1 MTELGQFKTGPDG
14 RPRFLDS
21 NDNSYEQNDIT
32 GNRSYREENNY
43 NHQQANQGIRP
54 EDLELME
61 MEQSQDEI
69 SVQESHK
76 KGLMNS
82 YAIGFERKL
91 IQLQNQQL
99 KTSKI
104 NSNYNIFDNANGQQ
118 QMDQMQDQIQQTQ
131 NLNLQSN
138 INNRADFIKI
148 STLDEKAKI
157 YSPNKGLAHYEK
169 KGPEV
174 QFRLDEGRPV
184 KFFQS
189 NQYLEYEIS
198 DEAIEVISNCSGH
211 VTFVSITGLK
221 KTGKTFLMNQ
231 IIEASNNP
239 NYQKL
244 RQEEGVI
251 IWSQPLYNTLNSSW
265 IFFIDTCLD
274 LERRDQLELYY
285 ITMLI
290 SSASINNTV
299 GQLKEESLL
308 CFNPLLKIRDIIK
321 MENEHEVSTAINF
334 FPSMILTL
342 RDFSFNQL
350 KQQSSQLKYFDD
362 FLFDEIT
369 YLKATKEQKKTRQR
383 ILKYFKSRKLIA
395 VNYPVDDQQMISQL
409 ENLEQEQL
417 NEEFV
422 RDLYFLRKTLLSSTN
437 VKEYNGVFFNATMF
451 LSFINSFLEDI
462 KDKKKLDIQKA
473 FSVLLDNEFIHEYNQ
488 CVELY
493 FQILGEQFQ
502 DIEFKSIEE
511 LQRSLLIAR
520 ENATERFY
528 NLRAHDSPEAEE
540 KFDKHYRQLLEV
552 IQEKERKLIQVNSDV
567 SGEMM
572 DQTVQEFNQKIMQN
586 PKSNQKFSTNDVKEI
601 EKKFTEQLQFF
612 NTKLLGQGEQYKL
625 VGKIAGIIQNALID
639 SVNKEIQELEI
650 MHKNDIDKEN
660 KEIQRIK
667 DLISKGEKETNEHIQ
682 NINKISTD
690 INEITNNIKKIQSQ
704 KIPAL
709 EKEIQTIVK
718 QKEALKIECDA
729 NKKKAST
736 KCGCLKN
743 DLTKYEIKPP
753 NTLPSQGQQQPR

>member
-1 MTELGQFKTGPDG
+1 MTELGQFRTGPDG

-21 NDNSYEQNDIT
+21 NDNSQEQNDIT
-32 GNRSYREENNY
+32 GNRSYREENNNNY
-43 NHQQANQGIRP
+43 QQANQGIRP

-69 SVQESHK
+69 NVQESHK
-76 KGLMNS
+76 KGLLNS

-91 IQLQNQQL
+91 IQLQSQQL

-104 NSNYNIFDNANGQQ
+104 NSNYNIFDNGNGK
-118 QMDQMQDQIQQTQ
+118 QMDQVPDQILQTQ

-138 INNRADFIKI
+138 INNRADFVKI

-184 KFFQS
+184 KLFQT

-198 DEAIEVISNCSGH
+198 DEAIEVISNCQGH

-221 KTGKTFLMNQ
+221 RTGKTFLTNQ

-239 NYQKL
+239 NYQKF

-308 CFNPLLKIRDIIK
+308 CFSPLLKIRDIIK

-342 RDFSFNQL
+342 RDFSFSQL

-395 VNYPVDDQQMISQL
+395 INYPVDDQQMLNQL
-409 ENLEQEQL
+409 DNLEQEQL
-417 NEEFV
+417 NDEFV
-422 RDLYFLRKTLLSSTN
+422 RDLYFLRKTILSSTN

-473 FSVLLDNEFIHEYNQ
+473 FTVLLDNEFIHEYNQ
-488 CVELY
+488 CIELY
-493 FQILGEQFQ
+493 FQILGDQFQ

-520 ENATERFY
+520 ETATERFY
-528 NLRAHDSPEAEE
+528 NLRAHDSPDAEE
-540 KFDKHYRQLLEV
+540 KFDKHYKQLLEV

-572 DQTVQEFNQKIMQN
+572 DQIVQEFNQKIMQN

-612 NTKLLGQGEQYKL
+612 NTKLLGQGQQYKL
-625 VGKIAGIIQNALID
+625 VGEIANIIQKALIE

-660 KEIQRIK
+660 KEILRIK

-743 DLTKYEIKPP
+743 DLAKYEIKPP
-753 NTLPSQGQQQPR
+753 NTLPPQGPQQPR

>member
-1 MTELGQFKTGPDG
+1 MTELGQFRTGPDG

-32 GNRSYREENNY
+32 GNRSYREENNNNY
-43 NHQQANQGIRP
+43 QQANQGIRP

-99 KTSKI
+99 RTSKI
-104 NSNYNIFDNANGQQ
+104 NSNYNIFDNGNGQ
-118 QMDQMQDQIQQTQ
+118 QMDQIQEQAQ

-138 INNRADFIKI
+138 INNRADFVKI

-184 KFFQS
+184 KLFQT
-189 NQYLEYEIS
+189 NQYLEYELS

-221 KTGKTFLMNQ
+221 RTGKTYLINQ

-239 NYQKL
+239 NYQKF

-299 GQLKEESLL
+299 GQLQEDSLL
-308 CFNPLLKIRDIIK
+308 CFSPLLKIRDIIK
-321 MENEHEVSTAINF
+321 MENEHEVSTTINF

-395 VNYPVDDQQMISQL
+395 INYPVDNQQMLNQL

-417 NEEFV
+417 NEEFIK
-422 RDLYFLRKTLLSSTN
+422 DLYFLRKTILSSTN

-488 CVELY
+488 CIELY

-511 LQRSLLIAR
+511 LQRSLLVAR
-520 ENATERFY
+520 ETATERFY

-552 IQEKERKLIQVNSDV
+552 IQEKEKKLIQVNSDV

-572 DQTVQEFNQKIMQN
+572 DQTVQEFNQKVMQN
-586 PKSNQKFSTNDVKEI
+586 QKTNQNFSTKDVKEI

-612 NTKLLGQGEQYKL
+612 NTKLLGQGQQYKL
-625 VGKIAGIIQNALID
+625 VGEIANIIQKALID
-639 SVNKEIQELEI
+639 SVNKEIEELEI
-650 MHKNDIDKEN
+650 RHKSDIEKEN
-660 KEIQRIK
+660 KEILRIK

-690 INEITNNIKKIQSQ
+690 INEITNNIKKIQGQ

-729 NKKKAST
+729 NKKKAAT

-753 NTLPSQGQQQPR
+753 NTLPSQGPQQPR